1 MNCESLK
8 EYLDR
13 YGSLVADRARQAFE
27 PLHVPSTDAVVTL
40 DLKRPMLPAQ
50 AHVVTA
56 AVKTLQ
62 RQKAVFLCCECGTGK
77 SQMGACTVHAH
88 AAGKPYRAIVMC
100 PPHLVETWRAELQQV
115 FQEGTVEIHVL
126 EEWREMLSYPRGRP
140 AKPTWLIMGETLAK
154 NGPYWR
160 AAAVKDS
167 RGVLRCPDCGA
178 QLRGKAIG
186 EGNFLTTKDLE
197 RSRKRCTAE
206 VVVGC
211 DEDGNPITRPC
222 GSALWQYIGRQ
233 AVWAP
238 ADYIHKHM
246 KGVFDYLICD
256 EVHEEKSDTSARAN
270 ALGALV
276 ASCQKVIAMTGTLIG
291 GRAGHV
297 RSLLFRLS
305 AKSLNAENLSWEDDM
320 EFARRYGRVD
330 TIVTEKCRLADDNR
344 RSNGKST
351 VKRQAE
357 QPGIMPTLYGRH
369 LIGNTIFLSLK
380 DVAADLPNYD
390 EHPTPVRL
398 SPDLEKPYREM
409 EGKLKDA
416 VAGLLRRGSH
426 QLLSAMLH
434 GLLAYP
440 DYPYDWK
447 PIGYVD
453 KKGGSNGRFV
463 LVTTPPTLAKDTL
476 WPKEKKLLEILA
488 QEKAQGRQCWVF
500 AVYSD
505 THPVLERLEK
515 TVKDA
520 GFAVKVLDANKVPTR
535 NRSAWIAKNAPGT
548 DVIISHPQPVRTGL
562 TLFDATGA
570 HNFPSLIFYET
581 GYDLFTLR
589 QASRRSWRIGQK
601 HPCRVYY
608 LYYRETM
615 QARAMALMAQKLEA
629 SLALE
634 GQFSVEG
641 LAAMS
646 ADSGSL
652 TMELAKSL
660 VENLDFG
667 DADRVWEHFRWEQPN
682 PCGALPEADE
692 QFSGP
697 VRNAREALES
707 VPGRIHGQ
715 SLLFAVEGRAMT
727 QRSLFPELPDTG
739 NEIRVHRLPIPRKSC
754 RSRRNG
760 CRP

>member
-1 MNCESLK
+1 MDCTSVK

-27 PLHVPSTDAVVTL
+27 PLHVPSTDAVVRL
-40 DLKRPMLPAQ
+40 DLKRPMLSAQ

-56 AVKTLQ
+56 AVKTLR

-77 SQMGACTVHAH
+77 SQMGACTIHAH

-100 PPHLVETWRAELQQV
+100 PPHLVETWRSELQQV
-115 FQEGTVEIHVL
+115 FREGTVEFHVL
-126 EEWREMLSYPRGRP
+126 EQWREMLSYPRGKP
-140 AKPTWLIMGETLAK
+140 AKPAWLIMGETKAK
-154 NGPYWR
+154 IGPYWR
-160 AAAVKDS
+160 PAAVKDS
-167 RGVLRCPDCGA
+167 LGILRCPDCGA
-178 QLRGKAIG
+178 QLRSKTNG
-186 EGNFLTTKDLE
+186 EGNFLTLKDLE
-197 RSRKRCTAE
+197 RSRKRCAAE
-206 VVVGC
+206 VVVDC
-211 DEDGNPITRPC
+211 DKDGNPITRPC
-222 GSALWQYIGRQ
+222 GAALWQYTGKP
-233 AVWAP
+233 VWAP
-238 ADYIHKHM
+238 ANYIHKHM
-246 KGVFDYLICD
+246 KGGFNYLICD

-270 ALGALV
+270 ALGSLA
-276 ASCQKVIAMTGTLIG
+276 ASCRKVVAMTGTLIG
-291 GRAGHV
+291 GRASHV

-305 AKSLNAENLSWEDDM
+305 PRSLKAESLSWEDDM

-330 TIVTEKCRLADDNR
+330 TIVTERSRATDDNR

-351 VKRQAE
+351 IRRQAE

-380 DVAADLPNYD
+380 DVAGSLPDYE

-398 SPDLEKPYREM
+398 SPDLERAYRDM

-416 VAGLLRRGSH
+416 VAGLLQRGNH

-453 KKGGSNGRFV
+453 KKGGPNGQFV
-463 LVTTPPTLAKDTL
+463 LVVTPPTLDRNTL
-476 WPKEKKLLEILA
+476 WPKEKKLLEILS

-500 AVYSD
+500 AVYTT

-515 TVKDA
+515 LIKDA
-520 GFAVKVLDANKVPTR
+520 GFTAKVLDANKVPTR
-535 NRSAWIAKNAPGT
+535 NRSAWIAKNAPGM

-570 HNFPSLIFYET
+570 HNFPSLVFYET

-601 HPCRVYY
+601 RPCRVYY
-608 LYYRETM
+608 LYYKDTM
-615 QARAMALMAQKLEA
+615 QARAMALMAQKLDA

-634 GQFSVEG
+634 GHFTTEG

-652 TMELAKSL
+652 TMELARSL

-667 DADRVWEHFRWEQPN
+667 DADRVWERFRWEQSN
-682 PCGALPEADE
+682 SGRALFEPHDG
-692 QFSGP
+692 FSGQGED
-697 VRNAREALES
+697 AFDSREPIPEG
-707 VPGRIHGQ
+707 VHEQR
-715 SLLFAVEGRAMT
+715 LLFVPEERAVR
-727 QRSLFPELPDTG
+727 QLSLFPELGDL
-739 NEIRVHRLPIPRKSC
+739 EDDVRAHRGRTPRKS
-754 RSRRNG
+754 RRFRGNG
-760 CRP
+760 CRR